1 MPIKFSSA
9 VLITLLISIISCKDA
24 PKDDIAY
31 LQTLNDSIKKVFA
44 PDKRVAIYNITLSAE
59 EDQIKITG
67 ETDQL
72 KSVTTLIDLFKSKGI
87 TVENLVNILPDSS
100 VGQWKHAI
108 VNNSVANIRS
118 AAKHSG
124 ELATQAILGTPLKV
138 LKIDGDFYLVQTPDG
153 YISWVDH
160 GGVTLLTQ
168 EQFSSW
174 EKAPKVIFTKLSILE
189 ICILYPLGV

>member
-67 ETDQL
+67 EADQL

-100 VGQWKHAI
+100 VGQRHVSERVQFQYQQWLI
-108 VNNSVANIRS
+108 
-118 AAKHSG
+118 
-124 ELATQAILGTPLKV
+124 ATQYQSDARCKYHPHYRYQRLR
-138 LKIDGDFYLVQTPDG
+138 
-153 YISWVDH
+153 
-160 GGVTLLTQ
+160 
-168 EQFSSW
+168 
-174 EKAPKVIFTKLSILE
+174 
-189 ICILYPLGV
+189 